1 MMTVANAVKK
11 LTKAGF
17 EVTSSKFGYAGRKGN
32 QVVEFNRISTDS
44 DTIFGVKVR
53 SANDSDSAICDYS
66 AGVWCDNISQAIRLA
81 SC

>member
-1 MMTVANAVKK
+1 MTVANAVKK
-11 LTKAGF
+11 LSKAGF
-17 EVTSSKFGYAGRKGN
+17 EVTSNRTGYTGRKGS
-32 QVVEFNRISTDS
+32 QVIEFGRVSTDS

-53 SANDSDSAICDYS
+53 SASDNDSAICDYS